1 MQLVTWNIQWCR
13 GADGRVDPA
22 RIVADARAFADFDV
36 LCLQEVAAN
45 FPALEGSRGED
56 QFALLAEQLPGYTA
70 VPGIAVDV
78 PAPDG
83 SRRRFGNMILS
94 RYPVLQVLRHQLPW
108 PADPGVK
115 SMPRML
121 LEATVAAPFGPIR
134 VMTTHLEYYS
144 QVQRA
149 AQVEALRRCHAEA
162 CARALGAAGAGAA
175 RRREEAQDPFQ
186 NQPQTVSAILTGD
199 FNFRSTDRLHARM
212 TGGFDDPVVPELE
225 DAWQRVHGTLER
237 PPTLG
242 VYDHEQWPEA
252 FACDFIWTS
261 RDLGPR
267 LRAVEIDGGTAASD
281 HQPVRVELAP

>member
-36 LCLQEVAAN
+36 LCLQEVAGN
-45 FPALEGSRGED
+45 FPALAGSRGED

-83 SRRRFGNMILS
+83 TRRRFGNLILS
-94 RYPVLQVLRHQLPW
+94 RLPVLQVLRHQLPW

-121 LEATVAAPFGPIR
+121 LEATIAAPFGPLR

-144 QVQRA
+144 EPQRA
-149 AQVEALRRCHAEA
+149 AQVEAIRRRHAEA
-162 CARALGAAGAGAA
+162 CAHALGAA
-175 RRREEAQDPFQ
+175 RRGNGEDPFAS
-186 NQPQTVSAILTGD
+186 QPQTVSAILTGD
-199 FNFRSTDRLHARM
+199 FNFRPSDPLHARM
-212 TGGFDDPVVPELE
+212 TAGFDDVRVPPLE

-261 RDLGPR
+261 RDLGAR
-267 LRAVEIDGGTAASD
+267 LRAVEIDAGTAASD